1 VAERDRT
8 VSNAELAQQQA
19 AGLRALADMVEQN
32 PELAAFATLDH
43 LYAFHVGNAE
53 DQAAFARAALRHG
66 AKVTKDVWESQH
78 NLLLAWGPVTACV
91 LARRGDVCERVPTGV
106 EKVTKTIKDPDAVA
120 ALPDVEIVEEV
131 ETFEWKCRPL
141 LAVLD
146 GEQVTA

>member
-1 VAERDRT
+1 MAELDRT
-8 VSNAELAQQQA
+8 ASNAELAQQQA

-32 PELAAFATLDH
+32 PELVPFASLNG
-43 LYAFHVGNAE
+43 LYAFHVRTAD
-53 DQAAFARAALRHG
+53 DQAAFAQAALRHG
-66 AKVTKDVWESQH
+66 AKVTKDVWDKQH
-78 NLLLAWGPVTACV
+78 NLLLAWGPVSAYV

-146 GEQVTA
+146 GEQVPA